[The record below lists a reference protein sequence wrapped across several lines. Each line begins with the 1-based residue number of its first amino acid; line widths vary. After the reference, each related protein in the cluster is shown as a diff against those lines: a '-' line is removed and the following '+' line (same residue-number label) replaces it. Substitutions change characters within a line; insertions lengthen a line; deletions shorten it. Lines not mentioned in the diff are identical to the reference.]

1 MRKAIVIPARKG
13 STRLKDKLLLPV
25 NGKPVIAWTVEN
37 CLKTGIPVIVACDSQ
52 EFVEI
57 LKDYPIEIILTPSDL
72 KSGSDRI
79 AYAVKDK
86 DLDYIVNVQGDEP
99 LIEPR
104 DIVKLF
110 DLLKDSPVATLYYP
124 IEKEDDY
131 LNPNIVKVIS
141 DKDDF
146 AIYFSRS
153 PIPFYRDL
161 DFNQMLKI
169 LTPKKHLGIYGYHKK
184 VLIDFSY
191 NLKPAPIE
199 EVEKLEQLRFLYN
212 GYKIKLAKASM
223 DTVGIDTKEDYEKF
237 CSLVEKEVRR

>member
-1 MRKAIVIPARKG
+1 MKKAIVIPARKG
-13 STRLKDKLLLPV
+13 STRLKDKLLLSV

-37 CLKTGIPVIVACDSQ
+37 CLKTDIPVIVACDSQ

-99 LIEPR
+99 LIEPG

-110 DLLKDSPVATLYYP
+110 DLLKDSSVATLYYP
-124 IEKEDDY
+124 IQKEDDY

-161 DFNQMLKI
+161 DFNQMLKTF
-169 LTPKKHLGIYGYHKK
+169 TPK
-184 VLIDFSY
+184 
-191 NLKPAPIE
+191 N
-199 EVEKLEQLRFLYN
+199 
-212 GYKIKLAKASM
+212 
-223 DTVGIDTKEDYEKF
+223 T
-237 CSLVEKEVRR
+237 